1 MSLTLDLD
9 CMRLMT
15 VFESIT
21 KAKVRDCIK
30 EDGRLIFVVEEGH
43 MGAAKGKG
51 GSNVQNAQRTL
62 GRGIKLVEHSADVKR
77 FTENLF
83 ENIKPK
89 SIQVD
94 VDEKTKKAIVYVT
107 IGQKQKGLAIGRDG
121 ENLERIKLLLQRHHG
136 IEDIV
141 IR

>member
-1 MSLTLDLD
+1 
-9 CMRLMT
+9 MT

-21 KAKVRDCIK
+21 NAKVKDCVK
-30 EDGRLIFVVEEGH
+30 EDGRLIFIVEEGY

-51 GSNVQNAQRTL
+51 GINVQNAQKTL
-62 GRGIKLVEHSADVKR
+62 GRGIKLVEHSADIKK

-89 SIQVD
+89 NIQVEI
-94 VDEKTKKAIVYVT
+94 DEKTQKVRFVYVT
-107 IGQKQKGLAIGRDG
+107 ISKNQKGLAIGRDG
-121 ENLERIKLLLQRHHG
+121 ENLERIKLLLQRHHE
-136 IEDIV
+136 IEDII

>member
-1 MSLTLDLD
+1 
-9 CMRLMT
+9 MRLMT

-94 VDEKTKKAIVYVT
+94 VDEKTKKTIVYVT
-107 IGQKQKGLAIGRDG
+107 IERKQKGLAIGRDG
-121 ENLERIKLLLQRHHG
+121 ENLERIKHLLQRHHG